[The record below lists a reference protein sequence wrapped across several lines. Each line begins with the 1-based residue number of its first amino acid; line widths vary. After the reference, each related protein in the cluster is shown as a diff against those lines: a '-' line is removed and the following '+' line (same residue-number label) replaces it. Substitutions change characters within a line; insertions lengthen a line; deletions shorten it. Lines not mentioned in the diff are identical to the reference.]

1 MFELTFGGDDSFR
14 DKITIDAED
23 FIAVKS
29 FKAKGKRLTT
39 FELASVV
46 ELEPKYNDDGIYSA
60 NDSDDET
67 TVEDDNQE
75 ETVTERSDEEIRD
88 GDHRPTT
95 YILIFCIQ

>member
-1 MFELTFGGDDSFR
+1 MFELTLGGDDSFR

-46 ELEPKYNDDGIYSA
+46 ELEPKYNDEDISA

-88 GDHRPTT
+88 EITGQQH
-95 YILIFCIQ
+95 IF